1 MKYLIL
7 ALLLAPIQANAA
19 EIHLGFLTK
28 HINDSTYYDESASNF
43 YSKRHAN
50 YNEKN
55 NLILVFNNDGL
66 GIGTMKNS
74 YGKRSYL
81 IQQKYSINDTCY
93 GINCSYSASLGLAT
107 GYEYLTDSG
116 LIQTFAASFGIN
128 KNGLGLNMSL
138 FNFTAVLGT
147 FSYTI

>member
-7 ALLLAPIQANAA
+7 ALLLAPIQANAV

-28 HINDSTYYDESASNF
+28 HINESTYYDESASNF
-43 YSKRHAN
+43 YSKRN
-50 YNEKN
+50 VSYNEKN
-55 NLILVFNNDGL
+55 NLILAFNNDGL

-93 GINCSYSASLGLAT
+93 GINCSYSASLGIAT
-107 GYEYLTDSG
+107 GYDYLTDSG
-116 LIQTFAASFGIN
+116 LIPTFAASFGVS
-128 KNGLGLNMSL
+128 KNGFGMNISL
-138 FNFTAVLGT
+138 FNVAAVIGT
-147 FSYTI
+147 FSHML